1 MRDLMGPPAQAPAGE
16 QTTNHNWQGGNE
28 HVLMDASYYLDDLLR
43 NMQGNA
49 VDGDTPGGIR
59 GASQLQVS
67 LRLQRLLVHSGSALL
82 PAIHSSQIYVQVSIT
97 GDDFIL
103 FWVTKLKTLRA

>member
-1 MRDLMGPPAQAPAGE
+1 MEDAMRDLMGPPARAPAGE

-67 LRLQRLLVHSGSALL
+67 LRLQRLLVHLDLLCFLQYIVLRYMCESLSLAMTSYSSG
-82 PAIHSSQIYVQVSIT
+82 
-97 GDDFIL
+97 
-103 FWVTKLKTLRA
+103 